1 MFTHAIA
8 QCRKIRTVAAVLAA
22 VAAAALFQPATS
34 HANDARA
41 EPTVELRVAS
51 TFPVTMPVLG
61 EVSRILPE
69 KIARASGGRLQL
81 RFFEPGQ
88 LVPGSQTV
96 DAVSDG
102 RIDAAWAGAGWFAG
116 KNSAFNIFSSVPFGP
131 GVGEYLA
138 WMYHGGGLQLA
149 REMFREYG
157 VHNVPCGIIPPE
169 ASGWFKQEIRTIAD
183 LKGLRMRFFGLGA
196 KVMQRFGVET
206 QQLPPGEILPA
217 LKAGKI
223 DATEFSLPSMDRP
236 LGFQSVA
243 KYYYFPGW
251 HQQAT
256 LFDLYIN
263 LAVWEKLPDHHKAV
277 IELACGDAMREMISQ
292 GEALQWK
299 ALRDLQEEG
308 VQLRRWPPSIL
319 VAFEDAWREVAAAE
333 AKQNPAFARVFESYA
348 RFRDDHAIWR
358 HMSFLQ

>member
-1 MFTHAIA
+1 
-8 QCRKIRTVAAVLAA
+8 
-22 VAAAALFQPATS
+22 
-34 HANDARA
+34 
-41 EPTVELRVAS
+41 LRVAS

-69 KIARASGGRLQL
+69 KIARASGGQLQL

-88 LVPGSQTV
+88 LVPGNQTV

-138 WMYHGGGLQLA
+138 WMYHGGGLELA
-149 REMFREYG
+149 REMFRQYG

-263 LAVWEKLPDHHKAV
+263 LAVWEKLPDQHKAV

-299 ALRDLQEEG
+299 ALRELQEEG

-348 RFRDDHAIWR
+348 RFRDDPAIWR

>member
-1 MFTHAIA
+1 MFTQSIA
-8 QCRKIRTVAAVLAA
+8 QFRHLRTLAVVA
-22 VAAAALFQPATS
+22 VAITVMALCQPATT
-34 HANDARA
+34 RA
-41 EPTVELRVAS
+41 TEAPVEVRVAS
-51 TFPVTMPVLG
+51 TFPVSMPVLG
-61 EVSRILPE
+61 EVSRKLPE
-69 KIARASGGRLQL
+69 KIARASGGNLQL

-88 LVPGSQTV
+88 LVPGGQTV

-102 RIDAAWAGAGWFAG
+102 RIDAAWAGAGWFSA

-138 WMYHGGGLQLA
+138 WMYHGGGLALA
-149 REMFREYG
+149 REMFREHG

-217 LKAGKI
+217 LKAGKL

-263 LAVWEKLPDHHKAV
+263 LDVWEKLPDQHKAV
-277 IELACGDAMREMISQ
+277 IELACGDAMREMIAQ

-299 ALRDLQEEG
+299 ALRELQEDG

-319 VAFEDAWREVAAAE
+319 VAFEDAWKEVAAAE